1 MNNLTQYI
9 TEKLHLNRDI
19 KINMDID
26 VEYIHYSNGE
36 KSTDFR
42 DKMVIN
48 DYKEFINNLT
58 KDEKYS
64 DKLKNIKKVIIKY
77 WYESNGAVST
87 VVKYEVT
94 FINNKNTT
102 FSNNATWEAPT
113 GTYKITD
120 GPSKLG
126 NKPDEYE
133 LMKYIILH
141 DIR

>member
-19 KINMDID
+19 KINDID
-26 VEYIHYSNGE
+26 IEYIHYSNGV
-36 KSTDFR
+36 KNTDFR
-42 DKMVIN
+42 DKIILN
-48 DYKEFINNLT
+48 DYKEFINNLSE
-58 KDEKYS
+58 DEKYN

-77 WYESNGAVST
+77 WYESDGGVSA

-94 FINNKNTT
+94 FINNQNTS
-102 FSNNATWEAPT
+102 FSNNATWEAPRGRYT
-113 GTYKITD
+113 LSE
-120 GPSKLG
+120 GPKEIG

>member
-1 MNNLTQYI
+1 MIKLNNYI
-9 TEKLHLNRDI
+9 LEKLRINKDI

-26 VEYIHYSNGE
+26 IEYIHYSNGE

-42 DKMVIN
+42 DKMVLN

-58 KDEKYS
+58 EDEKYS

-77 WYESNGAVST
+77 WYESNGGVST

-102 FSNNATWEAPT
+102 FGNNATWESP
-113 GTYKITD
+113 GGRYKLVE
-120 GPSKLG
+120 GPEEIG

-141 DIR
+141 DIG